1 MGMNY
6 KGVYLN
12 LLGLI
17 AFAFFSVFT
26 LTSLALY
33 PTTYTPLYDWL
44 SNLGN
49 IFLNPNGA
57 IFFNLGCIIS
67 GLILIPFIINFHRW
81 NPTRR
86 YQKILVYSVIVLG
99 IYACISLIGVGLFP
113 ETNIK
118 MHIIAASGVFGT
130 LFLMIILLSIA
141 LKEHPQFMR
150 KVLYWG
156 VIAILTDL
164 IFVILLRLPQ
174 YHDALADFNPTI
186 PLPGLEWASVYT
198 SLIWIALL
206 SFNMYQKRI

>member
-1 MGMNY
+1 MSSRWM
-6 KGVYLN
+6 YLN
-12 LLGLI
+12 LLGLV
-17 AFAFFSVFT
+17 ALVVFTVFT

-49 IFLNPNGA
+49 VFLNPKGA
-57 IFFNLGCIIS
+57 IFFNLGCIIT
-67 GLILIPFIINFHRW
+67 GLILIPFILNVHRW

-86 YQKILVYSVIVLG
+86 YQKILVYFVIILG
-99 IYACISLIGVGLFP
+99 IYACVSLIGVGVFP

-130 LFLMIILLSIA
+130 LFLMIILLTIA
-141 LKEHPQFMR
+141 LKDQPHFMR
-150 KVLYWG
+150 KVTFWG
-156 VIAILTDL
+156 FIAILTDL
-164 IFVILLRLPQ
+164 IFVIILRLPQ
-174 YHDALADFNPTI
+174 YHDALADFQPTI

-206 SFNMYQKRI
+206 SYNMYQKRI

>member
-1 MGMNY
+1 MNY
-6 KGVYLN
+6 KWVYLN

-17 AFAFFSVFT
+17 AFAVFSVFT

-57 IFFNLGCIIS
+57 IFFNLGCIIT
-67 GLILIPFIINFHRW
+67 GLILIPFIMNFHRW

-86 YQKILVYSVIVLG
+86 YQKILVYTVIVLG

-113 ETNIK
+113 ETEIK

-130 LFLMIILLSIA
+130 LFLMIILLTIA
-141 LKEHPQFMR
+141 LERPSPIHAQS
-150 KVLYWG
+150 
-156 VIAILTDL
+156 
-164 IFVILLRLPQ
+164 VILGSYSHINRSDICYSSQTTPV
-174 YHDALADFNPTI
+174 P
-186 PLPGLEWASVYT
+186 
-198 SLIWIALL
+198 
-206 SFNMYQKRI
+206 